1 MDKITGYGVMVKKI
15 IIAIVAITAFLQIAG
30 EGIAEDSEI
39 NKKNSVA
46 AYYFHGNFRCANC
59 RNLEQYSKEAIEKH
73 FKDEL
78 VSGKVAFKV
87 INVEEKGNEHFVND
101 YQLYT
106 RSLVISLVKNGKE
119 VKSKNLAKTW
129 EYLNNK
135 PGFYQYVKEEV
146 DTYLNELR

>member
-1 MDKITGYGVMVKKI
+1 MVKKI
-15 IIAIVAITAFLQIAG
+15 IIAIATIIAFLQIAG
-30 EGIAEDSEI
+30 EGIAEDSET
-39 NKKNSVA
+39 NKKASVA
-46 AYYFHGNFRCANC
+46 VYYFHGNFRCANC

-78 VSGKVAFKV
+78 VSGKVVFKV

-106 RSLVISLVKNGKE
+106 RSLIISLVKNGKE
-119 VKSKNLAKTW
+119 VKSKNLAKIW
-129 EYLNNK
+129 EYLKNK

>member
-1 MDKITGYGVMVKKI
+1 MVKKI
-15 IIAIVAITAFLQIAG
+15 IIGIAAIIAFLQIAG
-30 EGIAEDSEI
+30 EGIAKDSET
-39 NKKNSVA
+39 NKKSLVV
-46 AYYFHGNFRCANC
+46 AYYFHGNFRCTNC

-78 VSGKVAFKV
+78 VSGKVVFKA
-87 INVEEKGNEHFVND
+87 INIEEKGNEHFVND

-119 VKSKNLAKTW
+119 VKSKNLAKIW
-129 EYLNNK
+129 EYLKNK
-135 PGFYQYVKEEV
+135 PRFYQYVKEEV